1 MEVNFEYFVIKE
13 GTNTSVIIVMISY
26 CRDNPD
32 GWLFLGYMKV
42 SDKEKICRRKQSPM
56 TIPQEQKVEL
66 G

>member
-13 GTNTSVIIVMISY
+13 GTKTSVIIVMISY

-32 GWLFLGYMKV
+32 GWLFLGCMKV
-42 SDKEKICRRKQSPM
+42 SDKEMICRRKQSPM
-56 TIPQEQKVEL
+56 TIPQGQKLEL

>member
-13 GTNTSVIIVMISY
+13 GTKTSIIIVMISY
-26 CRDNPD
+26 CRDNLD

-42 SDKEKICRRKQSPM
+42 RDKEKMCRRKQSPM

>member
-42 SDKEKICRRKQSPM
+42 SDKEK
-56 TIPQEQKVEL
+56 
-66 G
+66 